1 MISKKYIAE
10 GIGTFT
16 LAFIVLGAISYAQV
30 LPVPVPVIAALTLG
44 IFVYTIGAISGCH
57 INPAVTLG
65 LLSVKKI
72 SVHNALWYL
81 IAQFSGAILAILVGS
96 FFGITNDQA
105 VVPSFSTSVF
115 LAEMIGSFFFTFGI
129 ASIVY
134 GNVKDE
140 VSGIVIGGSLLLG
153 GLVASFAGSA
163 SILNPA
169 VALTL
174 SLLSVTYAL
183 APIAGAICGFQA
195 YKFVAGKG

>member
-16 LAFIVLGAISYAQV
+16 LSFVVLSAVSYSGV
-30 LPVPVPVIAALTLG
+30 LPVSIPVIAALTLG
-44 IFVYTIGAISGCH
+44 MFVYTIGPVSGCH

-65 LLSVKKI
+65 LLSIKKM
-72 SVHNALWYL
+72 SVHDALWYL

-96 FFGITNDQA
+96 FFGITHAQ
-105 VVPSFSTSVF
+105 TSISPFNSSIF
-115 LAEMIGSFFFTFGI
+115 LAEMLGTFFFTFGI

-153 GLVASFAGSA
+153 GLVASLAGSA

-174 SLLSVTYAL
+174 SLLSITYAL
-183 APIAGAICGFQA
+183 APIAGAVCGFQA
-195 YKFVAGKG
+195 YKFVSGK